1 MSAGD
6 GRRPGLGPEDVEVL
20 ERESLFEGF
29 FRMARYTVRHRLF
42 GGGWSR
48 PLTRERFERG
58 HAAVLLPYDPVADRV
73 VLIEQFR
80 IGALEKPAGPWLLEF
95 VAGVIEPGEE
105 PEAVV
110 RREAFEEAGVNPAR
124 IEFVQEVYV
133 SPGGNSESLR
143 IYCGEVDSLGAGG
156 VHGLDAEDE
165 DIRVFTVPFDEAMQ
179 LMHDGRIDSAGP
191 VIALQWLALNRERL
205 RCEWGAGARADES
218 RR

>member
-20 ERESLFEGF
+20 ERETLFEGF
-29 FRMARYTVRHRLF
+29 FRMARYTLRHRLF
-42 GGGWSR
+42 EGGWSR
-48 PLTRERFERG
+48 QLTRERFERG

-80 IGALEKPAGPWLLEF
+80 VGALEKPSGPWLLEF
-95 VAGVIEPGEE
+95 VAGVIEADES
-105 PEAVV
+105 PETVV
-110 RREAFEEAGVNPAR
+110 RREALEEAGVTPGR

-143 IYCGEVDSLGAGG
+143 IYCGEVDSLGVGG
-156 VHGLDAEDE
+156 VHGLHEEDE
-165 DIRVFTVPFDEAMQ
+165 DIRVFTVPFDEALQ
-179 LMHDGRIDSAGP
+179 LMYDGRIDSAGP

-205 RCEWGAGARADES
+205 RRVWT
-218 RR
+218 